1 MTNTAVVVV
10 GAGPVGLMAAHVLGH
25 KGVEAIV
32 LERRESRTGRLECAR
47 ATEEIDLRSRA
58 IGVMPPSVDLFD
70 GVGLA
75 DDFLCAGVRAATGVV
90 HDERSELGRIDFQ
103 GVHPRF
109 PFVLAIPQWRTES
122 ILASTITRRPTVKVL
137 YGVTVEKMMQ
147 ETDGITLCCLDGSC
161 CRARYAIVCDGAH
174 SSLAAVAG
182 ISRREKTYRARF
194 FMADH
199 HDLTNLGDEAHLWFT
214 PGGAVESFPLP
225 GSLRRWIVQL
235 PSGSPLPGP
244 EDHVD
249 LERIVETRTG
259 HTLDPGGR
267 TWQSSFAPQ
276 RSELSRFHQGRL
288 LFAGDASH
296 TMSPIGG
303 QGMNTG
309 FADAELAAT
318 LVAGRLAGRFNGGD
332 AWGYYERARKR
343 AGRSAARRAWA
354 GMRVGTITGRP
365 GSWVRSRVVSVAL
378 RTAAPLLA
386 RHFAMMSI
394 PNRRA
399 CGRLPR
405 RLTHHGDPHK
415 AAE

>member
-1 MTNTAVVVV
+1 MTDTAVVVV
-10 GAGPVGLMAAHVLGH
+10 GAGPVGLMAAHVLGRN
-25 KGVEAIV
+25 GVEAVV
-32 LERRESRTGRLECAR
+32 LERREPPGRTEWSRPA
-47 ATEEIDLRSRA
+47 ATVDLRSRA
-58 IGVMPPSVDLFD
+58 IGIMPPSVDLFD

-75 DDFLCAGVRAATGVV
+75 DEFLCAGVRAATGVV

-122 ILASTITRRPTVKVL
+122 ILASTITRRPTLQVR

-147 ETDGITLCCLDGSC
+147 EADGITLCCRDGSC

-174 SSLAAVAG
+174 GSLAANAG
-182 ISRREKTYRARF
+182 IRRREKTYRARF

-249 LERIVETRTG
+249 LECIVETRTG
-259 HTLDPGGR
+259 YTLDPGGR

-318 LVAGRLAGRFNGGD
+318 LVAGRLDRRFNGGD

-354 GMRVGTITGRP
+354 GMHVGTITGRP

-399 CGRLPR
+399 SGRLPR